1 MTDEDK
7 AEMLSWIMA
16 AFVIMVGFLLL
27 IGLMI
32 FIEIKQEGVPDNT
45 RFGYAIKLNQKE
57 DGKG

>member
-1 MTDEDK
+1 MSNEDK
-7 AEMLSWIMA
+7 AELLSWIVT
-16 AFVIMVGFLLL
+16 AFVIIVGFLLFL
-27 IGLMI
+27 GLMI